1 MESEPFG
8 DNIIHDH
15 APVVEEVDGFLAI
28 DPPNGRRIG
37 AGGQANVLNLPRAV
51 DDGDGPEDD
60 AVSLLV
66 QAIGEAKKLDVEIG
80 RVKSMPRE
88 FPVANLHLVAVAS
101 RTGGHLRVP
110 AHRARRAGSILRW
123 PHRVSVLE
131 PGPRRLYDRP
141 PDSFYAGLR
150 MGEVEV
156 QEVGD
161 PQRQE

>member
-1 MESEPFG
+1 MFERLDQIESRYEELTNALASP
-8 DNIIHDH
+8 DIVNDSARYQKTAKAHAEI
-15 APVVEEVDGFLAI
+15 APVVEEVDGFGAI

-88 FPVANLHLVAVAS
+88 FPVANLHLVAVV
-101 RTGGHLRVP
+101 RNDGELV
-110 AHRARRAGSILRW
+110 
-123 PHRVSVLE
+123 
-131 PGPRRLYDRP
+131 
-141 PDSFYAGLR
+141 
-150 MGEVEV
+150 GEVLGIKSV
-156 QEVGD
+156 PDVAVGKHGVG
-161 PQRQE
+161 